1 MITLTGSH
9 STGIGFVFENL
20 VTIPGG
26 EMGGMSCMHTT
37 SFVCLFITF
46 YTCTT
51 RVLPKNII
59 RLS

>member
-26 EMGGMSCMHTT
+26 EMGGMYAYHE
-37 SFVCLFITF
+37 FCLFIHHLLYLYHKSFT
-46 YTCTT
+46 
-51 RVLPKNII
+51 
-59 RLS
+59 